1 MTGIESLYL
10 IGVIVAFV
18 IFSAALAYE
27 AATSGARPLDP
38 GR

>member
-18 IFSAALAYE
+18 VFSAALAYKS
-27 AATSGARPLDP
+27 ATSGVRPLDP
-38 GR
+38 DQ